1 MSRVSVKSAVGI
13 ALSVVFLWLALRKV
27 EWASVITSWRGARV
41 DLLLLGTGLLIC
53 SWLVAAIRWRMLLTS
68 VPHLRVRETFAYISI
83 GYLANSVL
91 PLRLGDLARASLV
104 GRKKDAGISR
114 ALGSIAIERMMDVL
128 MLVAITLCL
137 MRVLT
142 IPPPIQAGLTTMVA
156 IGLVGL
162 VGLMTLSVNRNR
174 LTWLA
179 SLLTKVMPRKL
190 AERVMTILGN
200 FSSGADV
207 LQRPSGFLSITLLTA
222 LLWLFTGLATL
233 VWVIAFN
240 LPVPW
245 YAGFF
250 VLVMVNLGSAIPS
263 SPGYIGVY
271 HYLAVLAL
279 SLWTPDKN
287 AALAYAIGT
296 HALNM
301 IANVGLGSFY
311 LSREGLSLRSL
322 KTSA

>member
-1 MSRVSVKSAVGI
+1 M
-13 ALSVVFLWLALRKV
+13 
-27 EWASVITSWRGARV
+27 
-41 DLLLLGTGLLIC
+41 
-53 SWLVAAIRWRMLLTS
+53 
-68 VPHLRVRETFAYISI
+68 
-83 GYLANSVL
+83 
-91 PLRLGDLARASLV
+91 
-104 GRKKDAGISR
+104 
-114 ALGSIAIERMMDVL
+114 
-128 MLVAITLCL
+128 
-137 MRVLT
+137 
-142 IPPPIQAGLTTMVA
+142 PP
-156 IGLVGL
+156 
-162 VGLMTLSVNRNR
+162 
-174 LTWLA
+174 
-179 SLLTKVMPRKL
+179 KL
-190 AERVMTILGN
+190 AERIMTILGN

-207 LQRPSGFLSITLLTA
+207 LKRPSGFLGITLLTA
-222 LLWLFTGLATL
+222 LLWLITGLATL
-233 VWVIAFN
+233 AWVSAFN

-322 KTSA
+322 KTNT